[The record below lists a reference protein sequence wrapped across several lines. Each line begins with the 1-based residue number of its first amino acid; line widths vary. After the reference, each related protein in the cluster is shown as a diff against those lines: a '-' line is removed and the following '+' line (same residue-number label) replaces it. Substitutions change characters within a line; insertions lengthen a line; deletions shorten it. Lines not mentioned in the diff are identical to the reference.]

1 MRILITGGTG
11 LIGSALARSLVDR
24 GHEVTILTR
33 SPERQRPQAKGV
45 VKFEEW
51 DGETVA
57 DWGHLASEVDAIV
70 NLAGAGIAEG
80 RWTSAR
86 KEQIRESRTK
96 SGQALVSAI
105 RDSESAPKVLIQS
118 SAVGY
123 YGPCDDQAI
132 TEEAPPGSDFLAGV
146 CVDWEA
152 STEPLESLG
161 VRRVVIRTGVV
172 LSGDGGALPRMAL
185 PFRLFAGGPLGSGRQ
200 YFPWIHIDDE
210 VGAIRFLLENEEAS
224 GPFNL
229 AAPNPPTNKEFV
241 RHLGRVMGRPS
252 LMPTP
257 SLALRAIFGEMST
270 VLLDGQRAVPS
281 RLQEAGYEF
290 TFADPVA
297 ALRDLL

>member
-11 LIGSALARSLVDR
+11 LIGSALSRSLVES
-24 GHEVTILTR
+24 GNEVTILTR
-33 SPERQRPQAKGV
+33 SAGRRQAQAPEGV
-45 VKFEEW
+45 NYEEW

-57 DWGHLASEVDAIV
+57 GWGQQVSQVDAIV

-80 RWTSAR
+80 RWTPAR
-86 KEQIRESRTK
+86 KELIRGSRTR

-105 RDSESAPKVLIQS
+105 QDSGTVPKVLIQS

-123 YGPCDDQAI
+123 YGPGDDQVI
-132 TEEAPPGSDFLAGV
+132 TEEASPGSDFLASV
-146 CVDWEA
+146 CKDWEA
-152 STEPLESLG
+152 STEQVESLG

-172 LSGDGGALPRMAL
+172 LSAQGGALPKMTL

-210 VGAIRFLLENEEAS
+210 VAAIRFLLEDEQAS
-224 GPFNL
+224 GPYNL

-241 RHLGRVMGRPS
+241 RHLGGVMGRPS

-257 SLALRAIFGEMST
+257 SLALRTLFGEMST
-270 VLLDGQRAVPS
+270 VLLDGQRAVPL
-281 RLQEAGYEF
+281 RLQEAGYQ
-290 TFADPVA
+290 FAFPDPVA